1 MENQVASYGPKAGL
15 NSKDTI
21 CLKLVLS
28 KTIKG
33 RMEERK
39 RRDFVYHGWEVPILV
54 CSPLV
59 GNALGLPPSGE
70 PTRMVTSLY
79 NQMKTTLLRWRLQF
93 CPKILDAGE
102 LCCFVRI
109 WDLKWDLETW
119 RSSLFCSFS
128 PLHAEPTNK
137 KKLLILLSPPSA
149 PPPIQFLNQ
158 PFRVQNNIAMLCVP

>member
-39 RRDFVYHGWEVPILV
+39 SRDFVYHGWEVPILV

-59 GNALGLPPSGE
+59 GNSYGNLP
-70 PTRMVTSLY
+70 
-79 NQMKTTLLRWRLQF
+79 LQ
-93 CPKILDAGE
+93 PNE
-102 LCCFVRI
+102 NYV
-109 WDLKWDLETW
+109 
-119 RSSLFCSFS
+119 
-128 PLHAEPTNK
+128 AEVEATV
-137 KKLLILLSPPSA
+137 LSK
-149 PPPIQFLNQ
+149 NTG
-158 PFRVQNNIAMLCVP
+158 CW